1 MANWRKCLV
10 GAVLASVAALGGS
23 TAATAQGFAWN
34 GLYLG
39 VHLGASIGDTDF
51 RYPSGSQGSSS
62 FAGGLQA
69 GYNWRAG
76 TIVYGLEIDATWR
89 GNSDTAII
97 GPINGASQTL
107 ATEQNWLMTVRPR
120 LGLLLQPQVLAYV
133 TGGLAFGNVDHT
145 VTLAGPG
152 LVAAGASTSDTAAG
166 WTLGG
171 GIEWALDR
179 NWSLKAEYL
188 YVDLGSTT
196 VVSPATA
203 SFAATRTT
211 FDDASHLWRA
221 GLNYKF

>member
-1 MANWRKCLV
+1 MANLRNALV
-10 GAVLASVAALGGS
+10 GAILASVAALGGS
-23 TAATAQGFAWN
+23 TAVMAQGFSWS

-39 VHLGASIGDTDF
+39 VHLGASIGDSDF
-51 RYPSGSQGSSS
+51 RFPAGNQGSSS

-76 TIVYGLEIDATWR
+76 TVVYGLEIDATWR
-89 GNSDTAII
+89 GNSDVAIV
-97 GPINGASQTL
+97 GPLAGAAQTF
-107 ATEQNWLMTVRPR
+107 ATDQNWLMTVRPR

-133 TGGLAFGNVDHT
+133 TGGLAFGNVDHS

-152 LVAAGASTSDTAAG
+152 LVGSGASSSDTATG

-171 GIEWALDR
+171 GVEWGLDR

-196 VVSPATA
+196 LVTPATA

-221 GLNYKF
+221 GLNYRF